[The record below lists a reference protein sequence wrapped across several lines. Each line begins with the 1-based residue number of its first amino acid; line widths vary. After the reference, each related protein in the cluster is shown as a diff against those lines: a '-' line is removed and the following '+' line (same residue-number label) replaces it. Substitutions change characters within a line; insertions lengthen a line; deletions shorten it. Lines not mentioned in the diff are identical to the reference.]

1 MVSDG
6 GMGSARFAGI
16 GYYIPEIV
24 LTNADFEKMVD
35 TSDEWIVT
43 RTGIRERRI
52 AKPEEATSDL
62 AIEAAHM
69 AMADAGV
76 TARDI
81 DLILVGTAT
90 PDMPFPATACI
101 IQDRIG
107 AKDAAALDITAACS
121 GFVYGVAI
129 VQSMIA
135 MGKVRRALVIGVE
148 TLSRI
153 LDYTDRTTCV
163 LFGDGAGAVI
173 MEACERGNGVLST
186 YMKSDGSYAELLYLP
201 GGGSRR
207 PLTEER
213 LKNREQYVKMKG
225 DGLFKYAVKA
235 MVEASEAA
243 LAKAGLTS
251 ADIDFLI
258 PHQANLRIIDG
269 VLTRLH
275 VPESKAI
282 VNIDRVGNTSSAS
295 IPIAL
300 CEARDRG
307 LIKRGDIILM
317 VAFGG
322 GLTWGAVLLKY

>member
-1 MVSDG
+1 MASSKG
-6 GMGSARFAGI
+6 IPSARFAGI
-16 GYYIPEIV
+16 GFYLPEPV

-35 TSDEWIVT
+35 TSDEWIVS
-43 RTGIRERRI
+43 RTGIHERHI

-62 AIEAAHM
+62 AIKAANM
-69 AMADAGV
+69 AMADAGI
-76 TARDI
+76 TAGDL
-81 DLILVGTAT
+81 DLILIGTAT

-101 IQDRIG
+101 VQDRIG
-107 AKDAAALDITAACS
+107 AKNAAAFDITAACS
-121 GFVYGVAI
+121 GFVYGITIA
-129 VQSMIA
+129 QSMIA

-153 LDYTDRTTCV
+153 LDYTDRATCV

-173 MEACERGNGVLST
+173 MEACEPGEGILGT

-207 PLTEER
+207 PLTEESLR
-213 LKNREQYVKMKG
+213 NREQYVKMKG

-235 MVEASEAA
+235 MVEASEIV
-243 LAKAGLTS
+243 LAKAGLTHGH
-251 ADIDFLI
+251 IDFLV
-258 PHQANLRIIDG
+258 PHQANYRIIEG
-269 VLTRLH
+269 VRSRLG
-275 VPESKAI
+275 VPKEKVI

-295 IPIAL
+295 IPIAF
-300 CEARDRG
+300 CEARDKG
-307 LIKRGDIILM
+307 LVKRGDIVLM